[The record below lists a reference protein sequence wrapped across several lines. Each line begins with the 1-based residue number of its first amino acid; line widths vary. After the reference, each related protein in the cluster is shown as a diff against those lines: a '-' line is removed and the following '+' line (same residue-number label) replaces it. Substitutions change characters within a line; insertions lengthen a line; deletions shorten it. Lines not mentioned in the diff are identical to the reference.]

1 MIDDKIMGR
10 IISILIMLLCANSMF
25 GQRKDTVSLSFEE
38 IKDMPQKIIKAYF
51 KPVYTSTGVSYPL
64 MQWYAFENKV
74 DTWDKNALNKF
85 NASIYGFK
93 DNPIKAA
100 EFALQFCRSFGESD
114 FIDNFQAIGFNTVEI
129 NSILRCYKS
138 EKKWQELDI
147 IKEWQKN
154 GIPRFANNEASVSAK
169 YRVNID
175 GAKMKK
181 FLSENIKRN
190 IIDDYM
196 RLEIGTDGSYSSNRP
211 QYEFIQISD
220 IVPAQKAFT
229 YADTTFYV
237 PASSNIKI
245 SEDLKDGIDYKIELE
260 YNKKE
265 NRWVFKKGT
274 FREDYYWEKIKKSTP
289 YYDYI
294 NVAIEK
300 LLLNKTIDSNCECEL
315 EFSIVKSVVTVSQAD
330 KDNRYNQQEA
340 IYNNEE
346 IPYIRLV
353 TLYKKNKGDYYYD
366 KISLEQT
373 KYRNIF

>member
-1 MIDDKIMGR
+1 MIDDKIRGR
-10 IISILIMLLCANSMF
+10 IISNLILLLCANSMF
-25 GQRKDTVSLSFEE
+25 GQRQDTVSLTLED

-74 DTWDKNALNKF
+74 GTWDKNALNKL

-114 FIDNFQAIGFNTVEI
+114 FIDNFQAIGFNSVEI

-138 EKKWQELDI
+138 EKKWQELDL
-147 IKEWQKN
+147 IKKWQKN
-154 GIPRFANNEASVSAK
+154 GIPRFDNNETSVSAK
-169 YRVNID
+169 YHINID

-181 FLSENIKRN
+181 YLLDNINRN
-190 IIDDYM
+190 IFDDFI

-211 QYEFIQISD
+211 QYDFIQISD
-220 IVPAQKAFT
+220 IVPAQKMFT

-237 PASSNIKI
+237 PASSNIKL
-245 SEDLKDGIDYKIELE
+245 SEDLNDGIDYRIELE
-260 YNKKE
+260 YNKKD
-265 NRWVFKKGT
+265 NRWVFRKGT
-274 FREDYYWEKIKKSTP
+274 FREDYYWKKIKKSTP

-300 LLLNKTIDSNCECEL
+300 LLSYKTIDSNCECEL

-330 KDNRYNQQEA
+330 NNNRYNQHEA
-340 IYNNEE
+340 VYNNEE

>member
-1 MIDDKIMGR
+1 MD
-10 IISILIMLLCANSMF
+10 
-25 GQRKDTVSLSFEE
+25 
-38 IKDMPQKIIKAYF
+38 
-51 KPVYTSTGVSYPL
+51 
-64 MQWYAFENKV
+64 
-74 DTWDKNALNKF
+74 
-85 NASIYGFK
+85 
-93 DNPIKAA
+93 
-100 EFALQFCRSFGESD
+100 
-114 FIDNFQAIGFNTVEI
+114 
-129 NSILRCYKS
+129 
-138 EKKWQELDI
+138 
-147 IKEWQKN
+147 
-154 GIPRFANNEASVSAK
+154 
-169 YRVNID
+169 
-175 GAKMKK
+175 
-181 FLSENIKRN
+181 
-190 IIDDYM
+190 
-196 RLEIGTDGSYSSNRP
+196 SS
-211 QYEFIQISD
+211 
-220 IVPAQKAFT
+220 
-229 YADTTFYV
+229 V

-300 LLLNKTIDSNCECEL
+300 LLSNKTIDSNCECEL